1 MVLSNLLLTSPF
13 PVAREL
19 CSVNRVLWFLPVSTM
34 SGVTVTAFDL
44 FGLVGNLRMRSALT
58 PWQWQAYTFVQ
69 LFRSCKAPLVT
80 LKCLVCMKSIRDT
93 S

>member
-1 MVLSNLLLTSPF
+1 MFSQSRSMVSAGLTNL
-13 PVAREL
+13 
-19 CSVNRVLWFLPVSTM
+19 

-44 FGLVGNLRMRSALT
+44 FGLVGNLRMRPAVT

-69 LFRSCKAPLVT
+69 LFRSCKAPLVR
-80 LKCLVCMKSIRDT
+80 LKSLVCMKSIRDT

>member
-1 MVLSNLLLTSPF
+1 MFSQSRSMVSAGLTN
-13 PVAREL
+13 V
-19 CSVNRVLWFLPVSTM
+19 

-44 FGLVGNLRMRSALT
+44 FGLVDNLRMRPAVT